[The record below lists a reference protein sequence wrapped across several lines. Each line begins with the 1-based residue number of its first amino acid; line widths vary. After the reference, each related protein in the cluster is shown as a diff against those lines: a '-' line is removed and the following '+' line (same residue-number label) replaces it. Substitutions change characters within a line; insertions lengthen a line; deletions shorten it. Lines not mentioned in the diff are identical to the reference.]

1 MYVLWRKVFPEK
13 RCPAQER
20 FYFYFNIF
28 LAPREVGASIILP
41 VFGSAVVA
49 LTCMSNIYRKE
60 RQDHA
65 MDLKTLA
72 PWSEEFASRSGKF
85 NRNIMGNVIFEQ
97 VMAPLTVQT
106 SVLYQ
111 VNLNYSDMCLVK
123 GRIRTNTVVKS
134 ANLLYEVN
142 ISCYQCEFGK
152 LHESLSFWSA
162 FTSASLTRWI
172 LTLHYF
178 CSELTIYVWHF
189 ELKRNSSENVLPS
202 GRRSTNVKF
211 VPHV

>member
-1 MYVLWRKVFPEK
+1 MWYPFRRPPFQGHYINCGSECSKKEDSLWTSSVK
-13 RCPAQER
+13 RTL
-20 FYFYFNIF
+20 F

-85 NRNIMGNVIFEQ
+85 NRNIMGNAIIEQ
-97 VMAPLTVQT
+97 VMAPSTVQT
-106 SVLYQ
+106 SVLYKI
-111 VNLNYSDMCLVK
+111 NLNYGDMCLVK
-123 GRIRTNTVVKS
+123 GWIWTNTVVKS

-142 ISCYQCEFGK
+142 ISCYQHEFGWVTFIFV
-152 LHESLSFWSA
+152 S
-162 FTSASLTRWI
+162 I
-172 LTLHYF
+172 YF
-178 CSELTIYVWHF
+178 CVM
-189 ELKRNSSENVLPS
+189 K
-202 GRRSTNVKF
+202 
-211 VPHV
+211 

>member
-1 MYVLWRKVFPEK
+1 MQNFYISKKSRRPFFEGNRQKVKGALFEVGTIVCVLWRKVFPEK

-85 NRNIMGNVIFEQ
+85 NRNIMGNAIIEQ
-97 VMAPLTVQT
+97 VMAPSTVQT
-106 SVLYQ
+106 SVLYK
-111 VNLNYSDMCLVK
+111 VNLNYGDMCLVK
-123 GRIRTNTVVKS
+123 GWIWTNTVVKS
-134 ANLLYEVN
+134 ANLL
-142 ISCYQCEFGK
+142 
-152 LHESLSFWSA
+152 
-162 FTSASLTRWI
+162 
-172 LTLHYF
+172 
-178 CSELTIYVWHF
+178 
-189 ELKRNSSENVLPS
+189 
-202 GRRSTNVKF
+202 
-211 VPHV
+211 